1 MSSTILS
8 AIFNGFYQVFWLFL
22 FVPIF
27 WYLKSPKFKGMI
39 GELIV
44 SHKLKKNIDLN
55 KCFLINDIMLPTK
68 DGSTQI
74 DHIIIAPNGIWVLE
88 TKFYKGWITGAK
100 NSKTWKQT
108 NFKKKNFFQNPFR
121 QNYKHCKTISD
132 LTILPEEYIHNH
144 VILLGTYKS
153 KPIKEL
159 HTNVLDFISLFNQ
172 NKNIVIKDV
181 NFIYELLL
189 NEKIE
194 NTFKNKREHIK
205 RLKNKTS

>member
-8 AIFNGFYQVFWLFL
+8 AIFNGFYQVLWLFL

-55 KCFLINDIMLPTK
+55 KCFLINDIMLPTEN
-68 DGSTQI
+68 GSTQI

-88 TKFYKGWITGAK
+88 TKFYKGWITGSK

-108 NFKKKNFFQNPFR
+108 NFKKRISF
-121 QNYKHCKTISD
+121 KT
-132 LTILPEEYIHNH
+132 H
-144 VILLGTYKS
+144 LGK
-153 KPIKEL
+153 I
-159 HTNVLDFISLFNQ
+159 I
-172 NKNIVIKDV
+172 NIVKQFQI
-181 NFIYELLL
+181 
-189 NEKIE
+189 
-194 NTFKNKREHIK
+194 
-205 RLKNKTS
+205 